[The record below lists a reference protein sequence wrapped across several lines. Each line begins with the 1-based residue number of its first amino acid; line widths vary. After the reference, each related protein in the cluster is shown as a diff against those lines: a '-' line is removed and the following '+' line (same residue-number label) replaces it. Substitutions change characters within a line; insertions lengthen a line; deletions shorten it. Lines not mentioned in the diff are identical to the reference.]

1 VGTVGINRDVTSMK
15 KAEEE
20 LRAANAE
27 LARSEAELQ
36 KALNELQKA
45 HNDLRAAQ
53 LQLVEAEKLQTVG
66 RLAAGVA
73 HEVKN
78 PLAVTLRGIDY
89 LSKVLVSKD
98 AAVSTVLHDMQDAIR
113 RADNVIRGMLDF
125 AAPREID
132 AAPQDVNNI
141 IERALQLVKHDLD
154 RYRVFVD
161 KVLDPRLPR
170 CRLDRQKAQEVFLN
184 IFENAIHAMPSGGTL
199 TVRTYRKTLTGLG
212 TNVGDSKIYRF
223 KMGETIVVVEVED
236 TGVGIPADKLDKL
249 FDPFFTTKPAGQ
261 GTGLGLSVSK
271 TIVELHGGT
280 IDIRNRPEGGAR
292 VVVMFKADKESEVAA
307 GRA

>member
-1 VGTVGINRDVTSMK
+1 
-15 KAEEE
+15 
-20 LRAANAE
+20 
-27 LARSEAELQ
+27 
-36 KALNELQKA
+36 
-45 HNDLRAAQ
+45 
-53 LQLVEAEKLQTVG
+53 
-66 RLAAGVA
+66 
-73 HEVKN
+73 
-78 PLAVTLRGIDY
+78 
-89 LSKVLVSKD
+89 
-98 AAVSTVLHDMQDAIR
+98 
-113 RADNVIRGMLDF
+113 
-125 AAPREID
+125 
-132 AAPQDVNNI
+132 
-141 IERALQLVKHDLD
+141 
-154 RYRVFVD
+154 
-161 KVLDPRLPR
+161 
-170 CRLDRQKAQEVFLN
+170 
-184 IFENAIHAMPSGGTL
+184 MPSGGTL

-280 IDIRNRPEGGAR
+280 IDIRNRHEGGAK